1 MWLANSAVGDAYL
14 DDEDED
20 GVLGIISRGIGTLED
35 TSLTRCSVHHG
46 DSRVG
51 QVCQWIMRCDTR
63 KRAREGCSE
72 SSAGYE
78 G

>member
-20 GVLGIISRGIGTLED
+20 GVLRIISRGVGTLED
-35 TSLTRCSVHHG
+35 TSLTSRSVHHG

-63 KRAREGCSE
+63 KRAREDCKE
-72 SSAGYE
+72 SSAGDE